1 MRIVPIPCLKD
12 NYAYL
17 VVCETTGAAAVVDP
31 SEAGPVI
38 EVVEREGVALEAI
51 WNTHHHWDH
60 TGGNKDLLSA
70 YPELEVIAHA
80 SDRGRIPGQTTFVE
94 DGEEITLGKEVRARI
109 IHNPGHT
116 SGAISYHLGAGG
128 AGDAG
133 GTAGAVFTGDTLFL
147 AGCGR
152 LFEGTPAQMH
162 ASLERL
168 AALPDQTRVYCGHEY
183 TASNL
188 RFAAAVEPGNEAV
201 QARAREVAAA
211 SEAGAPSVPGTM
223 AEERATNPFLRVH
236 LPEVAAAARATE
248 RVANDT
254 PLEIF
259 AALRRWKDRF

>member
-1 MRIVPIPCLKD
+1 MRIVPISCLKD

-17 VVCETTGAAAVVDP
+17 VVCEATGTAAVVDP
-31 SEAGPVI
+31 SEAQPV
-38 EVVEREGVALEAI
+38 VDAVQREGVTLAAI
-51 WNTHHHWDH
+51 WNTHHHLDH
-60 TGGNKDLLSA
+60 TGGNKHLLSA

-80 SDRGRIPGQTTFVE
+80 SDKGRIPGQTTFVE

-116 SGAISYHLGAGG
+116 SGAISFHVAE
-128 AGDAG
+128 ADAG
-133 GTAGAVFTGDTLFL
+133 SGAVFTGDTMFL

-168 AALPDQTRVYCGHEY
+168 GALPDQTRVYCGHEY

-201 QARAREVAAA
+201 QARAREVARVLEAA
-211 SEAGAPSVPGTM
+211 APSVPGTM
-223 AEERATNPFLRVH
+223 AQERATNPFLRVH
-236 LPEVAAAARATE
+236 LPEVASAVRAAE
-248 RVANDT
+248 PVENDA
-254 PLEIF
+254 PVEVF